1 MCKNNIEIL
10 IMLAISALTYGA
22 LLICVRQEKVDAY
35 RQTLKKIAS
44 CIAAGLIL
52 ANLLTLTGWHTGQA
66 IIHGEPVGETRDGAL
81 LLADMEGTFTVY
93 GMDKAYRGYLLE
105 QGVPTTLVIHHDGKG
120 RWVFCEER

>member
-10 IMLAISALTYGA
+10 IMLAISALAYGA
-22 LLICVRQEKVDAY
+22 LPICVRQEKEGAY
-35 RQTLKKIAS
+35 RHTLKKVAS

-52 ANLLTLTGWHTGQA
+52 ADLSALTGWHTGQA
-66 IIHGEPVGETRDGAL
+66 IIHGEPVGETKDGAL

-93 GMDKAYRGYLLE
+93 GMDGAYQGYLLE
-105 QGVPTTLVIHHDGKG
+105 QGVPTTLVAHRDGKG